1 MNDIKRNPDSLIAKY
16 LNIVEPHTDAPR
28 VFLEAGAYSIISSL
42 LGRFFT
48 LKDWKANKLN
58 TMIILSSIPCR
69 MRRSSALNYVN
80 NVIYNASIGY
90 YWLHDGN
97 DKTEA
102 QRRFLLSSIE
112 EGSPEGLCDKII
124 GGINND
130 VHNFYINS
138 LDEKIRVF

>member
-1 MNDIKRNPDSLIAKY
+1 
-16 LNIVEPHTDAPR
+16 
-28 VFLEAGAYSIISSL
+28 
-42 LGRFFT
+42 
-48 LKDWKANKLN
+48 
-58 TMIILSSIPCR
+58 